1 MAMHKYTLEIFYSDE
16 DEGFI
21 GLVPEL
27 PGCTAFGET
36 EETALCELKIAID
49 LWLET
54 AKKVGRAIPK
64 PEKKELL
71 QGIIK
76 RSKQEMASS

>member
-1 MAMHKYTLEIFYSDE
+1 MHKYALEIFYSDE

-27 PGCTAFGET
+27 PGCSAFGET
-36 EETALCELKIAID
+36 EETALYELKIAID

-64 PEKKELL
+64 PEGKELL

>member
-1 MAMHKYTLEIFYSDE
+1 MHKYTLEIFYSDE

-27 PGCTAFGET
+27 PGCSAFGET
-36 EETALCELKIAID
+36 DEIALRELKIAID

-54 AKKVGRAIPK
+54 AKKLGRTIPK
-64 PEKKELL
+64 PVGKELL
-71 QGIIK
+71 QNIIRK
-76 RSKQEMASS
+76 NKQEMASS

>member
-27 PGCTAFGET
+27 PGCSAFGET
-36 EETALCELKIAID
+36 EEMALCELKIAID

-64 PEKKELL
+64 PEGKELL

>member
-1 MAMHKYTLEIFYSDE
+1 
-16 DEGFI
+16 
-21 GLVPEL
+21 L

-54 AKKVGRAIPK
+54 AKKVGRTIPN
-64 PEKKELL
+64 PREKNYF
-71 QGIIK
+71 
-76 RSKQEMASS
+76 RV

>member
-1 MAMHKYTLEIFYSDE
+1 MHKYALEIFYSE
-16 DEGFI
+16 DDDGFI

-27 PGCTAFGET
+27 PGCSAFGKT
-36 EETALCELKIAID
+36 EEIALRELKIAID

-54 AKKVGRAIPK
+54 AKKMGRAIPK
-64 PEKKELL
+64 PEGKELL

-76 RSKQEMASS
+76 RNKQEMASS